1 MKNITYKI
9 IKIVIVIGIL
19 SSVFS
24 CKVEKDISIYRTE
37 EFKKKE
43 KTFKLS
49 LDEAGQKCIKYILKE
64 EIANDGSFE
73 LDIIYGDYYIFKGKV
88 KTDGVFKKIEKLYKI
103 TVIPENNENHTN
115 TEIVET
121 RVTDLGKKIDVIK
134 IIKDY
139 DPENIS
145 I

>member
-37 EFKKKE
+37 EYKKKE

-64 EIANDGSFE
+64 EIANDGFFE
-73 LDIIYGDYYIFKGKV
+73 LDIIYGDYYIFKPKGELYNLKTGNYNLSGIWINGNTGEIKEV
-88 KTDGVFKKIEKLYKI
+88 KTNKNIKVILEYNSHISYTRRI
-103 TVIPENNENHTN
+103 T
-115 TEIVET
+115 
-121 RVTDLGKKIDVIK
+121 
-134 IIKDY
+134 KDS
-139 DPENIS
+139 E
-145 I
+145 

>member
-24 CKVEKDISIYRTE
+24 CKVEKDIFIYRTE

-64 EIANDGSFE
+64 EIANDGFFE
-73 LDIIYGDYYIFKGKV
+73 LDIIYGDYYIFKPKWELYNLKTGNYNLSGIWINGNTGEIKEV
-88 KTDGVFKKIEKLYKI
+88 KT
-103 TVIPENNENHTN
+103 NEN
-115 TEIVET
+115 
-121 RVTDLGKKIDVIK
+121 IK
-134 IIKDY
+134 ILLEYNSHIPYTKRITKDS
-139 DPENIS
+139 E
-145 I
+145 

>member
-1 MKNITYKI
+1 M
-9 IKIVIVIGIL
+9 GIL
-19 SSVFS
+19 SSIFS

-73 LDIIYGDYYIFKGKV
+73 LDIIYGDYYIFKPKGEPYNLKTGNYNLSGIWINGNTGEIKEV
-88 KTDGVFKKIEKLYKI
+88 KTNKRIKVILENTSHISYTRRIEKDKE
-103 TVIPENNENHTN
+103 EN
-115 TEIVET
+115 
-121 RVTDLGKKIDVIK
+121 
-134 IIKDY
+134 
-139 DPENIS
+139 
-145 I
+145 

>member
-1 MKNITYKI
+1 MYKV
-9 IKIVIVIGIL
+9 IKIVIIMGIL

-64 EIANDGSFE
+64 EIANDGFFE
-73 LDIIYGDYYIFKGKV
+73 LDIIYGDYYIFKPKGELYNLKTGNYNLSGIWINGNTGEIKEV
-88 KTDGVFKKIEKLYKI
+88 KTNKRIKVILENTSHISYTRRIEKDS
-103 TVIPENNENHTN
+103 E
-115 TEIVET
+115 
-121 RVTDLGKKIDVIK
+121 
-134 IIKDY
+134 
-139 DPENIS
+139 
-145 I
+145 

>member
-1 MKNITYKI
+1 M
-9 IKIVIVIGIL
+9 GIL

-64 EIANDGSFE
+64 EIANDGFFE
-73 LDIIYGDYYIFKGKV
+73 LDIIYVYYYIIKPKGEPYSLKTGNYNLSGIWINGNSGEIKEV
-88 KTDGVFKKIEKLYKI
+88 KKNK
-103 TVIPENNENHTN
+103 N
-115 TEIVET
+115 
-121 RVTDLGKKIDVIK
+121 IK
-134 IIKDY
+134 IILEYNSHIPYIKRITKD
-139 DPENIS
+139 S
-145 I
+145 K

>member
-1 MKNITYKI
+1 M
-9 IKIVIVIGIL
+9 GIL

-73 LDIIYGDYYIFKGKV
+73 LDIIYGDYYIFKPKGELYNLKTGNYNLSGIWINGNTREIKEV
-88 KTDGVFKKIEKLYKI
+88 KTNKRIKVILENTSHISYTRRI
-103 TVIPENNENHTN
+103 T
-115 TEIVET
+115 
-121 RVTDLGKKIDVIK
+121 
-134 IIKDY
+134 KDS
-139 DPENIS
+139 E
-145 I
+145 